1 MRQQSREYIIILFIC
16 GALAINYP
24 LLDLFD
30 RSWAPFGIP
39 LLYFYLYLIW
49 FVLIVLLI
57 LVVERSEIREPT
69 TSSKSGAT
77 RAQGFSPPGGDVDD
91 RDPPESS

>member
-1 MRQQSREYIIILFIC
+1 MRQQSREYITILFIC

-24 LLDLFD
+24 VLDLFD
-30 RSWAPFGIP
+30 RPWAPFGIP
-39 LLYFYLYLIW
+39 VLYFYLYLIW

-69 TSSKSGAT
+69 EPAKSGAT
-77 RAQGFSPPGGDVDD
+77 RIKGFSRPGGNPDAQ
-91 RDPPESS
+91 DPPESS

>member
-1 MRQQSREYIIILFIC
+1 MRQQSREYITILFIC

-24 LLDLFD
+24 VLDLFD

-57 LVVERSEIREPT
+57 LVVQRSEIRDPT
-69 TSSKSGAT
+69 ESTKSGAT
-77 RAQGFSPPGGDVDD
+77 RAQGFSQPGGASDVQ
-91 RDPPESS
+91 DPPESS

>member
-1 MRQQSREYIIILFIC
+1 MRQQSREYITILFIC

-24 LLDLFD
+24 VLDLFD

-49 FVLIVLLI
+49 LVLIVLLI
-57 LVVERSEIREPT
+57 LVVERSEIREPVEPH
-69 TSSKSGAT
+69 KSGAT
-77 RAQGFSPPGGDVDD
+77 RVQGFARPGGNSDD
-91 RDPPESS
+91 HDPPESP